1 MKTSAALPSF
11 NTRPRPSL
19 SAISTAHRSRP
30 SSLIHVY
37 LDSPSGHV
45 IAGFANYDTVQH
57 VQSPNNTIY
66 LGQATSI
73 ASLLL
78 AVSIKG
84 ERRSLPNATVMI
96 HLPSGKYNESKLA
109 PIDHELQSLMA
120 DLQDTKFLAPNSLM
134 GQPPL
139 PVGFLKQALKA
150 LKTSPP

>member
-1 MKTSAALPSF
+1 M
-11 NTRPRPSL
+11 
-19 SAISTAHRSRP
+19 
-30 SSLIHVY
+30 
-37 LDSPSGHV
+37 
-45 IAGFANYDTVQH
+45 AGLANYDTVQY

-84 ERRSLPNATVMI
+84 ERRSLPNATIMI
-96 HLPSGKYNESKLA
+96 HLPSGRYIESKLL
-109 PIDHELQSLMA
+109 PVDHELRSLMA

-134 GQPPL
+134 GRPPL
-139 PVGFLKQALKA
+139 PVRFLKQALKA